1 MMEKIIT
8 IKNRFLASIAAFAV
22 VIWPM
27 TALAAEEASE
37 EGNNKS
43 EEGSAAGE
51 NAVRTAVGGIN
62 AGTVAAIVAIAAA
75 AAALSF
81 ERIAKNLRPVTPR
94 LKLTTNSPARAVT
107 ITAKRVNFQ

>member
-1 MMEKIIT
+1 MDLFNLNWQCMMEKIIT

-75 AAALSF
+75 AAALSDSGSGGGM
-81 ERIAKNLRPVTPR
+81 VTPVSYTH
-94 LKLTTNSPARAVT
+94 LTLPT
-107 ITAKRVNFQ
+107 KRIV